1 MVTLVFTVGS
11 VNILMGYAL
20 AYYLRGV
27 MEQADQAAAATT
39 ETVTDASVE
48 EDQAA
53 EREAEREATWED
65 DAELA
70 AMEVSETIP
79 AEWVDRLKAESIEA
93 RTLLEATAQVM
104 RLETDK
110 YREAL
115 VRLEETMRQQSVTP
129 ENLNGTIRQLVK
141 VNRQWLKVQAQAT
154 GHLNERLGSL
164 GPFDQLGRW
173 LEKTMLDQQAQIE
186 TTCNNLSSL
195 DTKSDL
201 KAANTTLINEFAR
214 LINMAHELRDGVSR
228 TLLSLLGAD
237 DRLDILDEGMREDS
251 VTGFRTQAGFELDI
265 AQWLQDDP
273 GRERMASALLI
284 DLAGLAHFNRQFGT
298 RVGDRLIAAAGSLL
312 NEVMRKNRGFEVVA
326 RIRGQQFLL
335 FFGDTGPRGATSA
348 AERMRQSFAD
358 ADFELGEQTIT
369 LTVSCAVCE
378 FQSQDDTAT
387 LLERLEATLQAAKE
401 SGGNCTTLDEGD
413 GPQPVTPPDY
423 QLPSR
428 IITVD

>member
-11 VNILMGYAL
+11 LNILMGYAL

-39 ETVTDASVE
+39 ERVTDASVE

-154 GHLNERLGSL
+154 GHLNER
-164 GPFDQLGRW
+164 
-173 LEKTMLDQQAQIE
+173 
-186 TTCNNLSSL
+186 
-195 DTKSDL
+195 
-201 KAANTTLINEFAR
+201 
-214 LINMAHELRDGVSR
+214 
-228 TLLSLLGAD
+228 
-237 DRLDILDEGMREDS
+237 
-251 VTGFRTQAGFELDI
+251 
-265 AQWLQDDP
+265 
-273 GRERMASALLI
+273 
-284 DLAGLAHFNRQFGT
+284 
-298 RVGDRLIAAAGSLL
+298 
-312 NEVMRKNRGFEVVA
+312 
-326 RIRGQQFLL
+326 
-335 FFGDTGPRGATSA
+335 
-348 AERMRQSFAD
+348 
-358 ADFELGEQTIT
+358 
-369 LTVSCAVCE
+369 
-378 FQSQDDTAT
+378 
-387 LLERLEATLQAAKE
+387 
-401 SGGNCTTLDEGD
+401 
-413 GPQPVTPPDY
+413 
-423 QLPSR
+423 
-428 IITVD
+428 